1 MALAVHA
8 HASRNTLMESSRSSS
23 SLCNG
28 FLVPRGH
35 KRIHS
40 FVYLFIFRIKH
51 ENIVA
56 LEDIYESPDHLYLI
70 MQL

>member
-1 MALAVHA
+1 MDY
-8 HASRNTLMESSRSSS
+8 RSGS
-23 SLCNG
+23 SLFGMCLMVFPCHVDIKG
-28 FLVPRGH
+28 L
-35 KRIHS
+35 I
-40 FVYLFIFRIKH
+40 YLFIFRIKH